1 MKFGGGVDEEGR
13 KIWIG
18 FRDILHAH
26 EFAAKEHY
34 CRLRAGSFLIH
45 SPAYGNPDMKDCRL
59 RAGSFLIHF
68 AC

>member
-45 SPAYGNPDMKDCRL
+45 CYMRNL
-59 RAGSFLIHF
+59 LIYKEI
-68 AC
+68 